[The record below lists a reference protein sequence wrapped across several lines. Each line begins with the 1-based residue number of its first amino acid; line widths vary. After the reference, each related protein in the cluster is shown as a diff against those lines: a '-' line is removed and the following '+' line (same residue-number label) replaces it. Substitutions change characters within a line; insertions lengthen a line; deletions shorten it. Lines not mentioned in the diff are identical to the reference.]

1 MRSSSTRRMTMS
13 IDRALASESKPSKGQ
28 RRELDPRL
36 HQYQVRAVE
45 HLQDHPRAVL
55 MMEMGLGKTASTL
68 QALTK
73 EHLPALVVAP
83 KRITEHVWGPEGRS
97 WRPDLSVGIAKGTP
111 AQRQKVLDQKHDVYV
126 ISKDNAAQVNPGWFK
141 TLVFDELSRWKNPA
155 TKGFKVAKRLAETC
169 PNVWGLTGTPAPNGY
184 PDLWGQ
190 MYLIDRGIRLKRT
203 VTAFRSKWL
212 YPVGQLPS
220 GVVTKWQLR
229 DFAKDEIDSRLGD
242 ICLSMKARDY
252 LDLGE
257 PVLNQVQ
264 VNLPPK
270 VQKMYKD
277 MQSSFVV
284 NSEGEQFYSAASAA
298 AAQNK
303 LSQITAGFIYPDSDD
318 PQAPTLDLHD
328 LKYQA
333 ISEVVEGTGSPV
345 LVFYRFKRERDE
357 LLKAVPQAKL
367 ATDKGVIDE
376 FAQGKVQ
383 VMLAHPASMAH
394 GLNLQ
399 AHCHT
404 VAWSTLPWSS
414 EEWAQA
420 NARVDRQGQKNPVVI
435 HLVVAEGTV
444 DEAIKDA
451 VDKKI
456 SIQDSLMGALSAQAW

>member
-1 MRSSSTRRMTMS
+1 MRSSSTRRLALS
-13 IDRALASESKPSKGQ
+13 VDRALASRFTPSKGQ

-36 HQYQVRAVE
+36 HGYQVRAVE

-68 QALTK
+68 QALTP

-83 KRITEHVWGPEGRS
+83 KRITEHVWGPEARI

-126 ISKDNAAQVNPGWFK
+126 ISKDNAAQIEQGWFK

-155 TKGFKVAKRLAETC
+155 TKGFKIAKRLAESC

-190 MYLIDRGIRLKRT
+190 MYLIDRGVRLKRT
-203 VTAFRSKWL
+203 LTKFRSEWL

-229 DFAKDEIDSRLGD
+229 DFAKDQIDQRLSD
-242 ICLSMKARDY
+242 ICLAMKAKDY
-252 LDLGE
+252 LDLSE
-257 PVLNQVQ
+257 PVLNAVEID
-264 VNLPPK
+264 LPPK

-277 MQSSFVV
+277 MESGFVV
-284 NSEGEQFYSAASAA
+284 QTEAQQFYSAATAA

-303 LSQITAGFIYPDSDD
+303 LSQITAGFIYPDSDELD
-318 PQAPTLDLHD
+318 PDVGTLRLHD

-333 ISEVVEGTGSPV
+333 VSEVTEGTGSPV
-345 LVFYRFKRERDE
+345 LVFYRFKHERDE
-357 LLKAVPQAKL
+357 LLKAIPQAQL
-367 ATDKGVIDE
+367 ATDKGVIDG
-376 FAQGKVQ
+376 FAQGQVP

-404 VAWSTLPWSS
+404 VAWSTMPWSS

-420 NARVDRQGQKNPVVI
+420 NARVDRQGQTQPVVI
-435 HLVVAEGTV
+435 HLIVAVGTV
-444 DEAIKDA
+444 DQVIKRA
-451 VDKKI
+451 VDLKLD
-456 SIQDSLMGALSAQAW
+456 IQSSLMGALGS